1 VSVRNNIGRVKT
13 KLDVLS
19 RRSELFFAKTQYGL
33 GNSDV
38 EIRTLG
44 ATADD
49 ASGDEPSTEYLWG
62 IHRWGSSTYRVGE

>member
-1 VSVRNNIGRVKT
+1 MAVRNNIGRIKT

-19 RRSELFFAKTQYGL
+19 RRSDLFFAKTQYGL

-44 ATADD
+44 VAADD
-49 ASGDEPSTEYLWG
+49 VTGDVPNTEYLWG
-62 IHRWGSSTYRVGE
+62 IHRWGSNDYRVGE